1 MPFDENKASEFA
13 KSMNMAIY
21 YVYLLMKGPTWTP
34 EETLEI
40 AALQEAHIANFQR
53 LHGIGKLAVNDPLLD
68 SLMEGGEIRGIG
80 VLKADSL
87 DEARA
92 LVSTDPMV
100 KAGRLIF
107 EIHPWMIAKGIL
119 S

>member
-1 MPFDENKASEFA
+1 MTFDENEA
-13 KSMNMAIY
+13 KEIANSMNMAIY
-21 YVYLLMKGPTWTP
+21 YVYLLKKGPTWTP
-34 EETLEI
+34 EETPEI
-40 AALQEAHIANFQR
+40 NKLQEAHMANFRR
-53 LHGIGKLAVNDPLLD
+53 LNDIGKLAVNGPLLD

-87 DEARA
+87 NEARE

-100 KAGRLIF
+100 IANRLIF